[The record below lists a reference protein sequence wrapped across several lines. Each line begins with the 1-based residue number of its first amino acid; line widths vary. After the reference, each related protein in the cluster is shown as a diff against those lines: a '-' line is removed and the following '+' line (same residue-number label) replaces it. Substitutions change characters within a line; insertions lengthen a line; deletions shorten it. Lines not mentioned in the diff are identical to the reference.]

1 MKRFISEIALLCI
14 FTAGSTYAGNLN
26 FSSGVRI
33 QSYQLSVP
41 QYAAPVVVNWCN
53 HGDNRNDLLIGDGDG
68 NVWQYINSGSVNSP
82 AFAYGGSKIEG
93 VNVEKGRAI
102 PCVIDWDGKYYL
114 DLIVGDAAGKLTL
127 FLSNSMP
134 AELSPPTFGEVIP
147 TGIEVRGNAAPYV
160 CNWNDGEG
168 GDNLEDL
175 IIGDANGNVWVYLNE
190 GTQDEPQF
198 SQGYLVLAGTTT
210 LSVGNDAVPQ
220 VVQWDG
226 IGNKDLVVGNKAG
239 EIYLFLSTNTSGTPT
254 FSTEQKIQANN
265 KDIDVG
271 DNAAP
276 FIVNWDN
283 LGNIDLVIGEKD
295 GSLNLYRNLSDKPPV
310 FSIPS
315 KIASVPTDLNAGS
328 RVIPHVLNFNNDGAK
343 DMVVG
348 DGNGNVKLYL
358 NSGNDN
364 DPKFSDA
371 YTFQVDAGTLT
382 GIVDLAVGD
391 NASPYVYD
399 WDGNSIKDLIVGDSQ
414 GFIYIFINSKTDDSP
429 LFKPGTRA
437 TTGTGT
443 NQPLQVTGD
452 ATPIIT
458 DWNNDGLMDLLVGE
472 NYGYVNLF
480 LNSGTNQKPVFLQSP
495 QRIKADG
502 TDITVPKNAKPY
514 IVDFNGDNRKDLIIG
529 SGGEGK
535 YGYVYVYLNVSVDD
549 KSPAFTTNQSHYF
562 QLQANS
568 VPLEV
573 SGYAAPIVM
582 NWNNDNILD
591 LIVGEKDGYI
601 NLYTGSFE
609 NSAPVVLC
617 DTPVGTQTKDVTIK
631 YLLQDDENNPC
642 SIVVVYST
650 DGGYTWITASAVA
663 NAGDGMSN
671 LNSSKEGVNH
681 SFVWNS
687 SGDLG
692 GVIRKVI
699 IKIIPYDA
707 QVEGKPGKTGE
718 FWVDNATIYNWQRI
732 KLDGADLNINPYSS
746 PIVIDWDE
754 DGRDDLLVGGENGYV
769 YFCKNIGS
777 NQSPEFNVA
786 VPLKILGGNLLHV
799 DNYASPFVCNWNSS
813 GKKDLLV
820 GDKEGYVTFF
830 ENTGNYLEL
839 AIGKKIQ
846 IGTSNLK
853 LFGGYATPVVTYY
866 NGDSYK
872 DLLAGDRNGNVYL
885 YLNKNVS
892 PQEDTSPLLS
902 PEVKIQGNSDLD
914 VGNNAAPFIIDWDN
928 DGHEDL
934 IIGNEE
940 GFVFFYKNLGANG
953 TPSFKTG
960 SKIKLD
966 GAPIKVNANARP
978 GILKQNEDTIDLI
991 VGSKAGYVF
1000 LYRLTDVVRN
1010 TPPQMTITNPKGSQS
1025 TQTGSVTI
1033 TYTLQDDDWNK
1044 CIIKVE
1050 YSTDGQYWYSATGT
1064 PKSDLESTPE
1074 GTNQTFTWFS
1084 KEDIIATKTYI
1095 YLRLIPNDGIADGPT
1110 ATISFYLR
1118 NRNKLP
1124 IITNVT
1130 TKPVGQ
1136 LGQIEIS
1143 YDLYDQDSDFCRVFV
1158 EYQGGSVTTWATATV
1173 IGTTIDILPATG
1185 LKLIWLS
1192 SVDERHKSA
1201 KNYQI
1206 KVTPFDIE
1214 YGTSGISTIF
1224 EIDNSSLSSGIVPAR
1239 TITTLSFSPTTIEL
1253 LESFSNDYDVLITV
1267 EENPTGIL
1275 PMNTIASLNNTVRK
1289 ISAFKLPDI
1298 TPLDPPSVDA
1308 KITIP
1313 YDDLNSYEQEMLLKI
1328 FELRENKWVVVGG
1341 TPDVVNNRV
1350 TVQVEHFSVF
1360 RIGLYA
1366 ATLNEFSISPNP
1378 FKDNDGVL
1386 ENGELG
1392 AGGDYEVITFM
1403 GVNKVEIYT
1412 IAGELVR
1419 ESKNSEIDYS
1429 GWRWNL
1435 RNDAG
1440 KLVSSG
1446 IYIYVAY
1453 DSSGASVVGKLGVIR

>member
-1 MKRFISEIALLCI
+1 MKRYITILLSIFIVSSASAGSLKFNEGTRMQSYLLTVPSNAVPMVIDFNHDDSKDLIIGDGKGTVWFYQNFDTTNNSPQFLSGSEIKVDGFPI
-14 FTAGSTYAGNLN
+14 NVNSN
-26 FSSGVRI
+26 
-33 QSYQLSVP
+33 
-41 QYAAPVVVNWCN
+41 AAPFVVNW
-53 HGDNRNDLLIGDGDG
+53 DNQND
-68 NVWQYINSGSVNSP
+68 
-82 AFAYGGSKIEG
+82 
-93 VNVEKGRAI
+93 
-102 PCVIDWDGKYYL
+102 L
-114 DLIVGDAAGKLTL
+114 DLIVGNGNGEITL
-127 FLSNSMP
+127 FISSNGPFPNSSP
-134 AELSPPTFGEVIP
+134 AFQP
-147 TGIEVRGNAAPYV
+147 GIEIAEINVSSNATPFVAD
-160 CNWNDGEG
+160 WNDDGEK
-168 GDNLEDL
+168 DL
-175 IIGDANGNVWVYLNE
+175 IIGNALGNIWVYLNE
-190 GTQDEPQF
+190 GTQNEPRF

-226 IGNKDLVVGNKAG
+226 KGNKDLVVGNREG
-239 EIYLFLSTNTSGTPT
+239 EIYVFLSSTKTTTGTPT
-254 FSTEQKIQANN
+254 FTTGNKVQANN

-271 DNAAP
+271 FNAAP
-276 FIVNWDN
+276 FITDWNN
-283 LGNIDLVIGEKD
+283 SGNIDLLIGELD
-295 GSLNLYRNLSDKPPV
+295 GSLNLYLNLSDKPPV

-315 KIASVPTDLNAGS
+315 KIAGAPTDLDAGS

-348 DGNGNVKLYL
+348 DENGNVKLYL

-382 GIVDLAVGD
+382 GIVDLDVGD

-429 LFKPGTRA
+429 LFKPGTKA

-443 NQPLQVTGD
+443 NQPLKVTGD

-458 DWNNDGLMDLLVGE
+458 DWNNDGLMDLLVGD
-472 NYGYVNLF
+472 NYGYLNLF
-480 LNSGTNQKPVFLQSP
+480 LNSGTNQKPVFPQSP

-502 TDITVPKNAKPY
+502 TDITVTQNAKPFV
-514 IVDFNGDNRKDLIIG
+514 IDFDEINGKDLVIG
-529 SGGEGK
+529 NK
-535 YGYVYVYLNVSVDD
+535 DGYLNVYLNIGNDAN
-549 KSPAFTTNQSHYF
+549 PIFTNDQSYHF
-562 QLQANS
+562 QIQANAQ
-568 VPLEV
+568 PLQV

-591 LIVGEKDGYI
+591 LIVGEEDGYI
-601 NLYTGSFE
+601 NLYTGSRE

-642 SIVVVYST
+642 SIVVEYSP

-687 SGDLG
+687 FGDLG
-692 GVIRKVI
+692 GVIKKVI
-699 IKIIPYDA
+699 IKIIPSDS
-707 QVEGKPGKTGE
+707 QVEGESGKTGE
-718 FWVDNATIYNWQRI
+718 FWVDNVTIYNWQRI
-732 KLDGADLNINPYSS
+732 KLNGADLNINPYSS
-746 PIVIDWDE
+746 PIVINWDE
-754 DGRDDLLVGGENGYV
+754 NGSDDLLVGGENGYV

-777 NQSPEFNVA
+777 NQSPVFKVA
-786 VPLKILGGNLLHV
+786 VPLQIQGGGLLQV
-799 DNYASPFVCNWNSS
+799 DSYASPYVCNWNSS

-830 ENTGNYLEL
+830 ENTGDHLVL
-839 AIGKKIQ
+839 AKGKKIQ

-853 LFGGYATPVVTYY
+853 LYGGYATPVVTYW

-902 PEVKIQGNSDLD
+902 PGVKIQGNSDLD
-914 VGNNAAPFIIDWDN
+914 VGNNAAPFIIDWDK
-928 DGHEDL
+928 DGRDDL

-966 GAPIKVNANARP
+966 GAPIKVNANSKP
-978 GILKQNEDTIDLI
+978 GILTQSQDTIDLI

-1000 LYRLTDVVRN
+1000 RYSISRPAEN
-1010 TPPQMTITNPKGSQS
+1010 TPPQLTIINPKGTQS
-1025 TQTGSVTI
+1025 VQTGSVTI
-1033 TYTLQDDDWNK
+1033 GYILADEQWNK
-1044 CIIKVE
+1044 CNIKVA

-1110 ATISFYLR
+1110 ATVSFYLR
-1118 NRNKLP
+1118 NRNNLP

-1143 YDLYDQDSDFCRVFV
+1143 YDLYDQDSDFCQVFV
-1158 EYQGGSVTTWATATV
+1158 EYQGGSAGNKWATATV
-1173 IGTTIDILPATG
+1173 VGTTTDILPGTG
-1185 LKLIWLS
+1185 KTLTWLS
-1192 SVDERHKSA
+1192 SVDEKNQSA
-1201 KNYQI
+1201 KDYKI
-1206 KVTPFDIE
+1206 KVTPYDIE
-1214 YGTSGISTIF
+1214 YGTSGVSTPFEVNNTFISSAVVPKGTTTI
-1224 EIDNSSLSSGIVPAR
+1224 L
-1239 TITTLSFSPTTIEL
+1239 TFSPTIIEIL
-1253 LESFSNDYDVLITV
+1253 IPFSNTYDVLVTV
-1267 EENPTGIL
+1267 EKEPSGI
-1275 PMNTIASLNNTVRK
+1275 PAMNTLAALDNTVRK
-1289 ISAFKLPDI
+1289 ITTAWLPLNVKSPAPQTKAKL
-1298 TPLDPPSVDA
+1298 
-1308 KITIP
+1308 TID
-1313 YDDLNSYEQEMLLKI
+1313 YTDLGSYETENLLRI
-1328 FELRENKWVVVGG
+1328 FELRENKWVVVEGKQSV
-1341 TPDVVNNRV
+1341 DVVNNRV
-1350 TVQVEHFSVF
+1350 TAEVEHFSVF

-1366 ATLNEFSISPNP
+1366 NSLANFSISPNP
-1378 FKDNDGVL
+1378 FKDNDGIK

-1392 AGGDYEVITFM
+1392 AGGDYEVITFV

-1440 KLVSSG
+1440 RLVSSG

-1453 DSSGASVVGKLGVIR
+1453 DSSGACVVGKLGVIR